1 VLALVEPVDVF
12 LPFGVRAYITT
23 RAFGT
28 LSNASEESVGV
39 VLGRWQRLRGDL
51 LAAPRFATAHQVHG
65 TTVVTHRPGWAGWL
79 RGDAADG
86 HLAPDRGTGLAVT
99 VADCVP
105 VFLAHPSGAV
115 AAVHAGWRG
124 TAAGILGVAIRAFA
138 AVGCEARDLHVYLGP
153 AICGRCY
160 EVSPDV
166 YQQLTGLAVD
176 RQATVD
182 LRALLADQARAGGVP
197 RDAIATSD
205 ACTRC
210 HNDRF
215 FSHRAGD
222 AGRQVGA
229 IIADR

>member
-1 VLALVEPVDVF
+1 M
-12 LPFGVRAYITT
+12 TT

-28 LSNASEESVGV
+28 LSNASDEPVGV

-51 LAAPRFATAHQVHG
+51 LGAPRFATAHQVHG
-65 TTVVTHRPGWAGWL
+65 TTIVTHRPGWAGWL

-86 HLAPDRGTGLAVT
+86 HVAPDRGTGVAVS

-105 VFLAHPSGAV
+105 VFLAHRSGTI
-115 AAVHAGWRG
+115 AAVHSGWRG
-124 TAAGILGVAIRAFA
+124 TAAGILGAAIRAFA
-138 AVGCEARDLHVYLGP
+138 GVGCDSRDLHVYLGP
-153 AICGRCY
+153 AICGQCY

-166 YQQLTGLAVD
+166 FGQLTGRAIE
-176 RQATVD
+176 RPAPVD
-182 LRALLADQARAGGVP
+182 LRAILAVQARGAGVP
-197 RDAIATSD
+197 LDAIATSD